1 MIDAIVADDD
11 SDDGGKPVESTVE
24 TADVRQVVEQTV
36 CWARELD
43 PIIAALE
50 NNRACDRLI
59 IILRVR
65 RLLRLADHQLKWV
78 NLFNQDRADV
88 PKVVAEV
95 EAFRLDDD
103 WVFDFLIAKQLEA
116 RDAASPRDR
125 FRLVEAWIESLV
137 ISQREDTFVL
147 DVIVDSIFI

>member
-1 MIDAIVADDD
+1 M
-11 SDDGGKPVESTVE
+11 
-24 TADVRQVVEQTV
+24 
-36 CWARELD
+36 
-43 PIIAALE
+43 
-50 NNRACDRLI
+50 
-59 IILRVR
+59 
-65 RLLRLADHQLKWV
+65 
-78 NLFNQDRADV
+78 FNQDRADV